1 MKKITISDLFAMKNK
16 QKIVMITAYDALFA
30 KLFDDYADMILV
42 GDSLNMSFN
51 GKNETIG
58 LSVKEMI
65 YHAKAVR
72 TGSKRA
78 FLVVDVPF
86 GAIYSKKVALK
97 NCIEIYKKTGCD
109 AVKIEG
115 GSEIKGI
122 VKALSQ
128 NGVGVMGH
136 IGLKPQLS
144 RKEGGFKVAGRDEE
158 TAKKIL
164 DDAIELELAGAGL
177 LLLEGIPSELGK
189 KITNSVKIPTIGIGA
204 GSDTDGQVLVWSDA
218 FGFFEEFKPKFVKRF
233 LDGANLIRNAIQDY
247 ADEVRTKKFPS
258 SEHEYTK

>member
-1 MKKITISDLFAMKNK
+1 MKKVTIGDLIARKNRE
-16 QKIVMITAYDALFA
+16 KIVMITAYDALFA
-30 KLFDDYADMILV
+30 RLFDDYADMILV
-42 GDSLNMSFN
+42 GDSLNMSFG

-58 LSVKEMI
+58 LSVDEMI
-65 YHAKAVR
+65 YHAKAVQM
-72 TGSKRA
+72 GAKRA
-78 FLVVDVPF
+78 FLVVDMPF

-158 TAKKIL
+158 SAKKIL
-164 DDAIELELAGAGL
+164 DDALELELAGARL

-218 FGFFEEFKPKFVKRF
+218 FGFYDEFKPKFVKRYM
-233 LDGANLIRNAIQDY
+233 DGANLIREAMKNY
-247 ADEVRTKKFPS
+247 ADEVRNIKFPS
-258 SEHEYTK
+258 SQYEYTK